1 MNVLIV
7 APSFPP
13 DKTVASVRMNSL
25 YQYLLSRHHTVYVLT
40 NKKEQ
45 LSDMTYYVDVESYGG
60 IKKFKDF
67 RINQKRYVSTFRRIL
82 KEHPIDIVVV
92 SGGPFYTFG
101 IAQAAKMCGVPCILD
116 FRDPWTFDIRG
127 WKDMLSPMRAF
138 TRLIQKKYERQA
150 ICAASAVVTV
160 TPRWKDRFVK
170 NYPAQIEKF
179 HLIENGFDDSLLA
192 QVHLPEKNKLNSP
205 LVLGVFGKL
214 FYYTD
219 LYSKVFLDAMKE
231 TNIQVLQIG
240 NREKCTNQYLKQR
253 NIDIARL
260 QDTGFLPYTA
270 GITTLGQADAFLII
284 DIRKDALGTK
294 IYDYI
299 WCNRPILYVGP
310 QDTELARLV
319 DSFDNGFVC
328 SNASQ
333 VVAAIEKIQNKK
345 LNSLGDNLQPQQ
357 FGRSVQNKKWE
368 VLLKKFV

>member
-1 MNVLIV
+1 MNILIV
-7 APSFPP
+7 APNFPP

-25 YQYLLSRHHTVYVLT
+25 YQYLLARHHTVYVLT
-40 NKKEQ
+40 NKKKQ
-45 LSDMTYYVDVESYGG
+45 QSDMIYYVDVESSGG
-60 IKKFKDF
+60 IKKFADF
-67 RINQKRYVSTFRRIL
+67 RINQKRYVDAFRRVL
-82 KEHPIDIVVV
+82 KEHPIDITVV
-92 SGGPFYTFG
+92 SGGPFYTFE
-101 IAQAAKMCGVPCILD
+101 IAQAAKVCGVPCVLD

-138 TRLIQKKYERQA
+138 TRLIQKIYERQA
-150 ICAASAVVTV
+150 IQAASAVVTV
-160 TPRWKDRFVK
+160 TPGWRDRFVK
-170 NYPAQIEKF
+170 NYDTQAEKF
-179 HLIENGFDDSLLA
+179 YLIENGFDDALLA

-231 TNIQVLQIG
+231 TDTQVLQVG
-240 NREKCTNQYLKQR
+240 NREGCTNEYLKQR
-253 NIDIARL
+253 NMDTARIR
-260 QDTGFLPYTA
+260 DTGFLSYLD
-270 GITTLGQADAFLII
+270 GIAALGQADAFLII

-310 QDTELARLV
+310 QDAELARLV

-333 VVAAIEKIQNKK
+333 VIAAIEEIRNKK
-345 LNSLGDNLQPQQ
+345 LNSLDDNLQPQQ
-357 FGRSVQNKKWE
+357 YGRSVQNKKWE
-368 VLLKKFV
+368 VLFEKLV